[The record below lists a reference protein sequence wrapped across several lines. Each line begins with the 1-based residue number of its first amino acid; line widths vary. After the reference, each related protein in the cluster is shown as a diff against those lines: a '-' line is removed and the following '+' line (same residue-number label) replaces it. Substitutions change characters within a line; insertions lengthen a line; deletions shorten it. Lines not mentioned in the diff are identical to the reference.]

1 MAENKKK
8 RKTKNEKDT
17 CENIENAVNANLS
30 DSNMCENKT
39 ELEKPNEVVEHDDSS
54 KNKDE
59 ATVENGG
66 MKIIRHFTNI
76 WNGVVMD

>member
-8 RKTKNEKDT
+8 RKTKIGKDT

-39 ELEKPNEVVEHDDSS
+39 ESGKPNEVVEHDDSS

-59 ATVENGG
+59 GTVENGE

>member
-8 RKTKNEKDT
+8 RKTKIEKDT
-17 CENIENAVNANLS
+17 CENIGNALNVNLS

-39 ELEKPNEVVEHDDSS
+39 ESEKPNEVVEHDDSS

-59 ATVENGG
+59 DTVENGE